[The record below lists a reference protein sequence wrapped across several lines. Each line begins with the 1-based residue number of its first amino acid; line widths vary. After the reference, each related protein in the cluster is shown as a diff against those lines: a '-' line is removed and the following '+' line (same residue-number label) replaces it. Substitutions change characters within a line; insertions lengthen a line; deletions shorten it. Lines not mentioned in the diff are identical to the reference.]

1 MRPIAPKQ
9 HPSLLHKGS
18 VGKEV
23 RKVENRLKD
32 LGYLKGAA
40 DDHFDAST
48 AKAVLAYK
56 DDHGWDAPHGVVG
69 GRAKR
74 SLGLDGTGSR
84 QSAGGT
90 GSTSAKPSHGGKTP
104 SQLRGATYNVERDR
118 SPKQVHDWLGKYAK
132 SRKLDFIQVQEING
146 YHKALNSIPGYKLV
160 TFPKSKDH
168 GESGVLVRDDL
179 LQQHASYL
187 QPKGGW
193 TTVRGGHA
201 AARSPV
207 MVKLA
212 GWLEVASVHQP
223 PSVNWKNGKMVGPEN
238 RVDTYRYTSQAV
250 AKFAQRQVA
259 KNPNDGLL
267 IGGDWNEG
275 AATRGKW
282 SPNWIASQAGLT
294 THGGRNT
301 GHGPI
306 DYELSRG
313 VRVSNI
319 RVGPTGGSDH
329 HIETFTVTQPRSKRG

>member
-1 MRPIAPKQ
+1 MRIAPKQ
-9 HPSLLHKGS
+9 HHSLLHKGS

-32 LGYLKGAA
+32 LGYLKGPAN
-40 DDHFDAST
+40 DHFDAAT

-56 DDHGWDAPHGVVG
+56 EDHGWEAPHGVVG
-69 GRAKR
+69 GRAER
-74 SLGLDGTGSR
+74 SLGLKGNGAK
-84 QSAGGT
+84 QPVGGP
-90 GSTSAKPSHGGKTP
+90 GAAAPKPSHGGKTP
-104 SQLRGATYNVERDR
+104 SKLRGATYNVERDR
-118 SPKQVHDWLGKYAK
+118 SPKDVHRWLGKFAK
-132 SRKLDFIQVQEING
+132 SNKLDFVQVQEING

-160 TFPKSKDH
+160 TFPKAKDH
-168 GESGVLVRDDL
+168 GESGILVRDGL
-179 LQQHASYL
+179 LQQHAHYL

-223 PSVNWKNGKMVGPEN
+223 PSVDWKHGKMVGPEN
-238 RVDTYRYTSQAV
+238 RVDTYRYTSEAV

-259 KNPNDGLL
+259 AHPHDGLL
-267 IGGDWNEG
+267 IGGDWNE
-275 AATRGKW
+275 AASTRGKY
-282 SPNWIASQAGLT
+282 SPNWIASQAGMT

-313 VRVSNI
+313 LRMSHI
-319 RVGPTGGSDH
+319 RVGPKGGSDH
-329 HIETFTVTQPRSKRG
+329 NIETFTVTRPRSHRG